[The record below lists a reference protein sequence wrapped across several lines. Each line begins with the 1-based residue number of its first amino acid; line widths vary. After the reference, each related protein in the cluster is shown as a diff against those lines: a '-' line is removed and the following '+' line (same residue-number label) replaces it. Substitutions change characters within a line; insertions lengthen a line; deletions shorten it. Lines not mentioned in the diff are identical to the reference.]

1 MCHTVLS
8 DGPHNID
15 LIFKR
20 VLNTEHWFLSPNMPD
35 AEFLSWTAQIE
46 TLLISGFLSFI
57 AKRCTPKAKKK
68 QNNLTYCD

>member
-20 VLNTEHWFLSPNMPD
+20 ILNTEHWLLSSKMPD

-46 TLLISGFLSFI
+46 SLLISGFLSFI
-57 AKRCTPKAKKK
+57 AKRYTQKAKK
-68 QNNLTYCD
+68 NNLTYCD